1 VPQVMLKING
11 FSYTLGCPDGQEPN
25 LQALGSELDKRVAS
39 IKAQVGNLGEARL
52 LVMAGIMLAD
62 ELADLKREM
71 DEGAPASASQPSA
84 PQPSPGDAAAADAL
98 IGLARRLEGVASR
111 LAQA

>member
-1 VPQVMLKING
+1 MPQVMLKING
-11 FSYTLGCPDGQEPN
+11 FSYTLGCPDGQEAN
-25 LQALGSELDKRVAS
+25 LRALGAELDKRVDS

-71 DEGAPASASQPSA
+71 DERAPAAAPQAAAQPSEA
-84 PQPSPGDAAAADAL
+84 EVATADAL

>member
-1 VPQVMLKING
+1 MAQVVLKING
-11 FSYTLGCPDGQEPN
+11 FTYTLGCPDGQEAN
-25 LQALGSELDKRVAS
+25 LQALGAELDARVTS

-62 ELADLKREM
+62 ELADLKR
-71 DEGAPASASQPSA
+71 DGPQPAAQEAAAARPSA
-84 PQPSPGDAAAADAL
+84 DEAATADAL
-98 IGLARRLEGVASR
+98 IGLARRLEGVATR

>member
-1 VPQVMLKING
+1 MAQVVLKING
-11 FSYTLGCPDGQEPN
+11 YPYTLGCPDGQEEN
-25 LQALGSELDKRVAS
+25 LQALGAELDKRVNS

-62 ELADLKREM
+62 ELSDLRR
-71 DEGAPASASQPSA
+71 DGAPAPAAAARPA
-84 PQPSPGDAAAADAL
+84 ADEAAAADAL
-98 IGLARRLEGVASR
+98 IGLARRLEGVATR

>member
-1 VPQVMLKING
+1 VAQVVLKING
-11 FSYTLGCPDGQEPN
+11 FPYTLGCPDGQEEN
-25 LQALGSELDKRVAS
+25 LQALGEELDKRVTS

-62 ELADLKREM
+62 ELSDLKR
-71 DEGAPASASQPSA
+71 DGAPAPAAAA
-84 PQPSPGDAAAADAL
+84 PAADEAAAADAL
-98 IGLARRLEGVASR
+98 IGLARRLEGVATR

>member
-1 VPQVMLKING
+1 MAQVVLKING
-11 FSYTLGCPDGQEPN
+11 FPYTVGCPDGQEEN
-25 LQALGSELDKRVAS
+25 LKALGGELDARVAS

-62 ELADLKREM
+62 ELADLKREVG
-71 DEGAPASASQPSA
+71 EAAPPKSQAESAT
-84 PQPSPGDAAAADAL
+84 ADAL

-111 LAQA
+111 LARA

>member
-1 VPQVMLKING
+1 MPQVMLKING
-11 FSYTLGCPDGQEPN
+11 FSYTLGCPDGQEAN

-71 DEGAPASASQPSA
+71 DEGAPAAA
-84 PQPSPGDAAAADAL
+84 PAAPSPGETATADAL

-111 LAQA
+111 LARA

>member
-1 VPQVMLKING
+1 MAQVVLKING
-11 FSYTLGCPDGQEPN
+11 FPYTLGCPDGQEEN
-25 LQALGSELDKRVAS
+25 LQALGAELDKRVTS

-62 ELADLKREM
+62 ELSDLKR
-71 DEGAPASASQPSA
+71 DGVPAPAATA
-84 PQPSPGDAAAADAL
+84 PAADETAAADAL
-98 IGLARRLEGVASR
+98 IGLARRLEGVATR

>member
-1 VPQVMLKING
+1 VAQVVLKING
-11 FSYTLGCPDGQEPN
+11 YPYTLGCPDGQEDN
-25 LQALGSELDKRVAS
+25 LQALGAELDKRVNS

-62 ELADLKREM
+62 ELSDLKR
-71 DEGAPASASQPSA
+71 DGAASPAASSRPA
-84 PQPSPGDAAAADAL
+84 ADDTAAADAL
-98 IGLARRLEGVASR
+98 IGLARRLEGVATR

>member
-1 VPQVMLKING
+1 MPQVMLKING
-11 FSYTLGCPDGQEPN
+11 FSYTLGCPDGQEAN

-62 ELADLKREM
+62 ELADLKREVE
-71 DEGAPASASQPSA
+71 EGAPAQA
-84 PQPSPGDAAAADAL
+84 PAARPAVAEAETADAL

>member
-1 VPQVMLKING
+1 VPQVTLKING

-25 LQALGSELDKRVAS
+25 LQALGAELDKRVAS

-71 DEGAPASASQPSA
+71 GEGVPAATPAPSA
-84 PQPSPGDAAAADAL
+84 AEAATADAL

>member
-1 VPQVMLKING
+1 MLKING
-11 FSYTLGCPDGQEPN
+11 FSYTLGCPDGQEAN

-62 ELADLKREM
+62 ELADLKREI
-71 DEGAPASASQPSA
+71 DEGAPAATPQPAGQPSEA
-84 PQPSPGDAAAADAL
+84 EAATADAL

>member
-1 VPQVMLKING
+1 MPQVTLKING
-11 FSYTLGCPDGQEPN
+11 FSYTLGCPDGQEGN

-62 ELADLKREM
+62 ELADLKREVG
-71 DEGAPASASQPSA
+71 EGATPGAPAPSA
-84 PQPSPGDAAAADAL
+84 AEAATADAL

>member
-1 VPQVMLKING
+1 MLKING
-11 FSYTLGCPDGQEPN
+11 FSYTLGCPDGQEGN
-25 LQALGSELDKRVAS
+25 LQALGAELDKRVAS

-62 ELADLKREM
+62 ELADLKREVE
-71 DEGAPASASQPSA
+71 DGAPAAASTPA
-84 PQPSPGDAAAADAL
+84 GPSPGEAATADAL

-111 LAQA
+111 LARA